1 MKEGRRGKMKHNSNW
16 FKCKAEDCEQDVWA
30 RKPKLC
36 ESCSYK
42 KYRKDKRKIKF
53 KKQEV

>member
-1 MKEGRRGKMKHNSNW
+1 MKHNSNW

-53 KKQEV
+53 KKQEA